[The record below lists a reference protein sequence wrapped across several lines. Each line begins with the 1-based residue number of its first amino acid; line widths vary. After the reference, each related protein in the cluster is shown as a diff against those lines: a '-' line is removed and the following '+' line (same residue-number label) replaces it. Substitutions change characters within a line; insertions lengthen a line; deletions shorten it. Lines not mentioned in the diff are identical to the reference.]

1 MLSRSELQCKLSDF
15 GLTDADIEQLFCR
28 LDTDGDGSIDLDEWI
43 AGYSVYC
50 GLVSGGAGVTPILS
64 PSSSILKKTKPARS
78 DQKAAI
84 LKSAKPA
91 LVAEAG
97 KRPNKKGSS
106 SSSSAWTTKKPPTGG
121 RKKKA
126 PGAAAK
132 PKKKGAK
139 VKGGGTASSS
149 RKKPAKV
156 ALRRAAAPE
165 IFMSL

>member
-1 MLSRSELQCKLSDF
+1 LSAAAVLSRSELQCKLSDF

-84 LKSAKPA
+84 LKSTKSA

-97 KRPNKKGSS
+97 KGPNKKG

-139 VKGGGTASSS
+139 AKGGGTASSS

-156 ALRRAAAPE
+156 GPRRAA
-165 IFMSL
+165 IY